1 MKCKEN
7 SIENVKT
14 IFRGLR
20 VDQHNLLTMI
30 ISIIIVVIVV
40 WLVGIKP
47 YQSLLSAVNNLLQ
60 TLLNIPL

>member
-30 ISIIIVVIVV
+30 ISIIIFVMVV

>member
-30 ISIIIVVIVV
+30 ISIIIFVMVV

-47 YQSLLSAVNNLLQ
+47 YQSLLSAVNILLQ
-60 TLLNIPL
+60 TLLPL

>member
-7 SIENVKT
+7 SIENVNT

-47 YQSLLSAVNNLLQ
+47 YQSLLSAVNNLLH
-60 TLLNIPL
+60 TLLNLPL

>member
-1 MKCKEN
+1 MK
-7 SIENVKT
+7 NVKT
-14 IFRGLR
+14 IFRGQR

-47 YQSLLSAVNNLLQ
+47 YQSLLSAVNNLLH
-60 TLLNIPL
+60 TLLNLPL